1 MRATKLEIDIN
12 KYLNNIKKI
21 KKYTNKEIMP
31 VIKGNAYGTYIN
43 KRIDIINKFNI
54 VAVALVDEGIN
65 LREDGYK
72 NEIFILNQP
81 SIDELDL
88 IEKYNLTIGLS
99 SKEFLEKS
107 LDRNI
112 KVHLEIETGMNRTG
126 IKLEELDYFINRINN
141 SKIKIEG
148 IYSHLSSADF
158 DEDYTNN
165 QIKQFEKAYNIVK
178 SHNIE
183 PKYIHISASN
193 GILNYKIDFT
203 NITRP
208 GLIMYGYE
216 PYPDAYET
224 LDVEP
229 IATYKTAITYIKN
242 SNKGDKIGYSQKYTC
257 EKDMIIATIPIGYAD
272 GYRRSLSNKG
282 YVLVNNTRCRILGNV
297 CMDSCMIDVTEANA
311 KVGDEVILF
320 DNINIKLDEIAD
332 ICDTI
337 NYEILSTINERV
349 PRVFIGGE
357 NETN

>member
-21 KKYTNKEIMP
+21 KEYTNKEIMP

-43 KRIDIINKFNI
+43 KRIDINNKFNI

-178 SHNIE
+178 SHNID

-203 NITRP
+203 NITI
-208 GLIMYGYE
+208 IM
-216 PYPDAYET
+216 
-224 LDVEP
+224 
-229 IATYKTAITYIKN
+229 
-242 SNKGDKIGYSQKYTC
+242 
-257 EKDMIIATIPIGYAD
+257 
-272 GYRRSLSNKG
+272 
-282 YVLVNNTRCRILGNV
+282 
-297 CMDSCMIDVTEANA
+297 
-311 KVGDEVILF
+311 VIF
-320 DNINIKLDEIAD
+320 
-332 ICDTI
+332 
-337 NYEILSTINERV
+337 
-349 PRVFIGGE
+349 P
-357 NETN
+357 